1 MTKTFA
7 RFLFYFV
14 ATSLFMWTSYLTY
27 SFVGSVLPNAHFLV
41 PLFSLVVFDI
51 GTIAWLKVFLD
62 QAEGSGQRATS
73 IGLTVF
79 DFLGVGLMTL
89 SEVFLG
95 GQSFAAAPA
104 NLGEY
109 AVWGIA
115 IWTVVN
121 VGGVIAFHA
130 LDPEARRKMAI
141 RAEMDAVM
149 DDAYKQ
155 LQTKRQ
161 ENSTALAHKISEGM
175 MAQVTHDL
183 LADRNNDGIPDVMQP
198 PTPPQGNGVTR
209 RVNPINLGESVEVA
223 PPPQRQRV
231 ASDGQM
237 PNFTTRANGPE

>member
-1 MTKTFA
+1 
-7 RFLFYFV
+7 
-14 ATSLFMWTSYLTY
+14 
-27 SFVGSVLPNAHFLV
+27 
-41 PLFSLVVFDI
+41 
-51 GTIAWLKVFLD
+51 
-62 QAEGSGQRATS
+62 
-73 IGLTVF
+73 
-79 DFLGVGLMTL
+79 MTL

-95 GQSFAAAPA
+95 GQSLAAAPA

-198 PTPPQGNGVTR
+198 HTPPQGNGVTR